1 MSTVEN
7 LASDNGPIAEPGS
20 FSYDKPA
27 YRHFVLL
34 MLALVYMFNFVDRQ
48 LLVILQE
55 SIKADMGFSDTQ
67 LGMMSGFA
75 FACLYVICGIPIA
88 RLADRSN
95 RRNVIAASLAI
106 WSLMTALCGMAQ
118 SFVQMLLA
126 RMGVAVGEAGGTPPA
141 LSMISDM
148 YPEKS
153 RATAMSVYTSGVYL
167 GVFVGF
173 VLGGWLGQVYGW
185 RTAFIAVGLP
195 GILFALLLCFLVK
208 EPARYRFGKP
218 AVETD
223 KPHGSLWGT
232 IRDLWHTT
240 SFRYI
245 ALGGGMASFASYGM
259 GNWLPSY
266 FLRAFETSMGEVG
279 TWLGLASGLGGIIGT
294 IGGGLL
300 ADKLILRD
308 RRWYVW
314 LPATVIFCSGGFT
327 FIILTTEHL
336 YLALTLSVVSTAIF
350 SSWLP
355 AILALSHGL
364 VSTAT
369 RAQATAVLY
378 FVINI
383 IGMGMGPAAVGFLSD
398 MLAMPEGGQS
408 LRYAM
413 FTAAI
418 FGGSLAAYFFVCAS
432 RTVIRDM
439 DNVPA

>member
-1 MSTVEN
+1 MSTFETLAGDSTPAVE
-7 LASDNGPIAEPGS
+7 PIPS
-20 FSYDKPA
+20 SYDKPA

-34 MLALVYMFNFVDRQ
+34 ILMLVYMFNFVDRQ

-75 FACLYVICGIPIA
+75 FACLYVVCGIPIA

-95 RRNVIAASLAI
+95 RRNVIAVSLAV

-148 YPEKS
+148 YPEKK
-153 RATAMSVYTSGVYL
+153 RATAMSVYTSGIYI

-173 VLGGWLGQVYGW
+173 VLGGWLGQTYGW

-195 GILFALLLCFLVK
+195 GVLMAMLLCLLVK

-218 AVETD
+218 PVAKND
-223 KPHGSLWGT
+223 KHESLWVT
-232 IRDLWHTT
+232 IRELWNTAT
-240 SFRYI
+240 FRYV
-245 ALGGGMASFASYGM
+245 ALAGGMASFASYGM
-259 GNWLPSY
+259 GNWMPSY
-266 FLRAFETSMGEVG
+266 LLRAFDTSVAEVG
-279 TWLGLASGLGGIIGT
+279 TWLGVAAGLGGIIGT
-294 IGGGLL
+294 IGGGVLV
-300 ADKLILRD
+300 DKLKLRD

-314 LPATVIFCSGGFT
+314 LAATGMLCSSVFT
-327 FIILTTEHL
+327 FIILTTDNL
-336 YLALTLSVVSTAIF
+336 NMALGLNLVGMALFALWVPAALALT
-350 SSWLP
+350 
-355 AILALSHGL
+355 HGL
-364 VSTAT
+364 VSSAT

-378 FVINI
+378 FVLNI
-383 IGMGMGPAAVGFLSD
+383 IGMGMGPATVGFLSD
-398 MLAMPEGGQS
+398 MLAMPEGGES

-413 FTAAI
+413 LFAAI
-418 FGGSLAAYFFVCAS
+418 LGASFAVYFFLKAS
-432 RTVIRDM
+432 RTLIQDM
-439 DNVPA
+439 DNAPA